1 MAFVFGS
8 EDFRRISEDRRLRE
22 AATDRINTRKRALL
36 DEQQR
41 SRAPVVPTGRKE
53 ELIFNQVGP
62 TAAEQEAAARQEAL
76 QRQQALELGAFG
88 PVDDSGDRPGTD
100 RGPTSPYVGV
110 TPQPPSRVGTQQT
123 PGITQRAELV
133 DPDISRF
140 MQFFS
145 PGGGIHQFQ
154 SRLNKVERQL
164 LEDTSGFS
172 SIGIGLFG
180 RKPAREALAERQKIL
195 QFFRQN
201 KDFFRANPN
210 EIIALEANPTEYI
223 KSRMTGGL
231 TPAAP
236 APVTPTPVT
245 PAPVPAA
252 PAPGVVTTTAPPPT
266 AAPVLS
272 AADRAMKH
280 DAITYLESTNGTNIP
295 KWTKKQTSSGV
306 YGATDGTATG
316 HGIQGVYVAKL
327 QGLTPGSPEFNA
339 EKDKAAAS
347 LFDHYLG
354 LYPTDPARVAM
365 SYRFGKSA
373 GLPKN
378 WDGSDAGIRARAKR
392 VKGVDPDK
400 AVNYVQTYVQRQSGG
415 VATAP
420 APTAAPTAAPVSAA
434 VPVTRT
440 IIANNKNNP
449 IEAKDQPIPTKG
461 ASLAKQLATKAPSKV
476 KDLPFNMPFNFRA
489 AELNTLLATREHL
502 RRTAY
507 ITGGSPASAAYIQA
521 RADLTMNKDAI
532 EHTSRMQ
539 ALFMM
544 QTHND
549 PRMWNELAAREFP
562 GRNVRISPNS
572 DGTFRVEGDGKIIGD
587 RVNKVKLITGL
598 RTSYSQAF
606 HKRLEDAKVAAIT
619 KRDEKMAE
627 AQILILGETLKGMN
641 EVRKQQLILQG
652 KMFTDDQGNTIGF
665 DENNN
670 RVLLE
675 ISEGKGLGEDSEP
688 ITTIRERR
696 VIKTD
701 PKGLTTS
708 DAAKAAGVNSLLGS
722 FFDSFIPK

>member
-41 SRAPVVPTGRKE
+41 SRAPVIPTGQNAA
-53 ELIFNQVGP
+53 LIVNQVGP
-62 TAAEQEAAARQEAL
+62 TAAEQEAAAQQEAL

-110 TPQPPSRVGTQQT
+110 TPQPPSRVGTRQT

-133 DPDISRF
+133 DPDISRAA
-140 MQFFS
+140 QFFS
-145 PGGGIHQFQ
+145 PGGGTYQFQ
-154 SRLNKVERQL
+154 SRLNKVEQRL
-164 LEDTSGFS
+164 LEDTSDYS
-172 SIGIGLFG
+172 SVGIGVFG

-231 TPAAP
+231 TPAVPTAP
-236 APVTPTPVT
+236 APTAPGVST
-245 PAPVPAA
+245 APVAPA
-252 PAPGVVTTTAPPPT
+252 PAPGVVTTTAPPPPT

-295 KWTKKQTSSGV
+295 QWRTGYTSSGV
-306 YGATDGTATG
+306 YGSTDGTAAK
-316 HGIQGVYVAKL
+316 HGIRGVYAAKL

-339 EKDKAAAS
+339 EKDKAAAEI
-347 LFDHYLG
+347 FDHYLG
-354 LYPTDPARVAM
+354 LYPNDPARVAM
-365 SYRFGKSA
+365 SYYFGKSA

-378 WDGSDAGIRARAKR
+378 WDGSDAGIKARAKR
-392 VKGVDPDK
+392 VKGVDPDR
-400 AVNYVQTYVQRQSGG
+400 AVNYVHTYVQRQSGG

-420 APTAAPTAAPVSAA
+420 APTAAPVSAA

-449 IEAKDQPIPTKG
+449 IEAEDQPIPTKG
-461 ASLAKQLATKAPSKV
+461 ASIAKQLATKAPSKV

-489 AELNTLLATREHL
+489 AELNTLLATRDHL
-502 RRTAY
+502 RRTAF

-544 QTHND
+544 QTNND

-619 KRDEKMAE
+619 KRDADMVE

-641 EVRKQQLILQG
+641 EQRKQLLILREE
-652 KMFTDDQGNTIGF
+652 MFIDDQGNTIGF
-665 DENNN
+665 DDN

-675 ISEGKGLGEDSEP
+675 IGVGEGLGEDSEP

-696 VIKTD
+696 VTKTD

-708 DAAKAAGVNSLLGS
+708 DAARAAGVNSLLGS